1 MEYQPPQPP
10 QSYIPSSSGT
20 GSQKTSMGLEPNIAA
35 ALSYLCGWVTGL
47 IFYLIEKENN
57 FVRFHAMQS
66 IVAFGGLTVLSFALN
81 IVDQIPGLGILWWL
95 GTPILSILGLVVWV
109 ICLLKAYQGERF
121 KLPIAGDIAEK
132 NTK

>member
-10 QSYIPSSSGT
+10 QSYTPSSGT
-20 GSQKTSMGLEPNIAA
+20 GPQKTSMGLEPNIAA

-47 IFYLIEKENN
+47 IFYLMEKDNA

-66 IVAFGGLTVLSFALN
+66 LVAFGGLTVLSFALN
-81 IVDQIPGLGILWWL
+81 IVDQIPGLGVLWWI
-95 GTPILSILGLVVWV
+95 GTPILSLVGLVTWV

-132 NTK
+132 YAK

>member
-10 QSYIPSSSGT
+10 QSYTPSSSGT
-20 GSQKTSMGLEPNIAA
+20 GPQKTSMGLEPNVAA

-47 IFYLIEKENN
+47 VFYLVEKENS

-66 IVAFGGLTVLSFALN
+66 IVAFGGLTVLHFALG
-81 IVDQIPGLGILWWL
+81 IVDQIPGLSILWWI
-95 GTPILSILGLVVWV
+95 GTPILSILGLVMWV

-132 NTK
+132 HGK